1 MKKHTVNYTNL
12 VACVVSEIDG
22 WRRTSC
28 TEIEQRIHVQE
39 QIYGIVKAALFVL
52 NANEYQDFVQFVH
65 EKGYEH

>member
-1 MKKHTVNYTNL
+1 MKKHTVNYSNL

-52 NANEYQDFVQFVH
+52 STNEYQDFVQFVH

>member
-1 MKKHTVNYTNL
+1 MKKHTVNYSNL

-52 NANEYQDFVQFVH
+52 STNEYQDFVQYVH

>member
-1 MKKHTVNYTNL
+1 MKKHTVNYSNL

-28 TEIEQRIHVQE
+28 TEIEQRVHVQE

-52 NANEYQDFVQFVH
+52 CTNEYQDFVQFVH

>member
-1 MKKHTVNYTNL
+1 MKKHTVNYSNL
-12 VACVVSEIDG
+12 VTCVVSEIDG

-52 NANEYQDFVQFVH
+52 STNEYQDFVQFVH